1 MAEERV
7 RQEGTNQS
15 TGGAGG
21 LHNLR
26 DSDMGG
32 ANGDAV
38 DSTYSANA
46 VRDVDFR
53 NTFALQG
60 TGTTFFYPYGKSQQ
74 QEY

>member
-1 MAEERV
+1 MADDRV

-21 LHNLR
+21 LYGLR
-26 DSDMGG
+26 DDDMGG
-32 ANGDAV
+32 ADGDAV

-46 VRDVDFR
+46 VRDIDFQQTR
-53 NTFALQG
+53 NLQG
-60 TGTTFFYPYGKSQQ
+60 AGTSFFYPYGKSQQ